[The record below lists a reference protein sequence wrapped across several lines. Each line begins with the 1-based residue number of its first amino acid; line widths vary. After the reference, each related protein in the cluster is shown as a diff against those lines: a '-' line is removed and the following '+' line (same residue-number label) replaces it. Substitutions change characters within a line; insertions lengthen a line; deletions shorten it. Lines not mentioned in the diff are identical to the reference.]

1 LRKKTIVRLEER
13 LEDRKQKYSAI
24 ILGGGPAG
32 LGCALELVNERE
44 TNFILLEASDSIGG
58 QLRSVTCPIRNLG
71 GAYYQDARD
80 LLRSMI
86 LSVERFAV
94 PCRTNANVTMADLAN
109 RRVYTGAGVLEAE
122 NIAIATGVRAARL
135 SAEYDEGLAGRIIYR
150 VEGREP
156 ELWNRNVTVCG
167 GGDNAAIEAL
177 AAASHSSTVT
187 VVSRS
192 PLRAR
197 PDLVQEVTNHPNVRV
212 LTGFEVA
219 AVRGSGRI
227 EAVEL
232 RSRATGQTVS
242 IASDCVV
249 AQLGSLPNTEL
260 FAGQAR
266 LDDRGHIIVDKHMRT
281 SAPGVYAAGDVTDSR
296 YLRLGPALGAGVAV
310 ACEILRSIRMQ
321 T

>member
-1 LRKKTIVRLEER
+1 M
-13 LEDRKQKYSAI
+13 EDQKHKYHAI

-44 TNFILLEASDSIGG
+44 NNFILLEASDGIGG
-58 QLRSVTCPIRNLG
+58 QLRLVTCPIRNLG
-71 GAYYQDARD
+71 GAYYQDGQD

-86 LSVERFAV
+86 SSVERFAV
-94 PCRTNANVTMADLAN
+94 PCRTNANVESVDLAN
-109 RRVYTGAGVLEAE
+109 RRVYIGAELLEAE
-122 NIAIATGVRAARL
+122 NLAIATGLRAAKL

-156 ELWNRNVTVCG
+156 ELWNRKVTVCG

-177 AAASHSSTVT
+177 AAAQHSSTVT
-187 VVSRS
+187 LVSRS

-197 PDLVQEVTNHPNVRV
+197 PDLVQELTNHPNVRV
-212 LTGFEVA
+212 LIGFEVA

-227 EAVEL
+227 ESVEV
-232 RSRATGQTVS
+232 RSRATGQTLS

-249 AQLGSLPNTEL
+249 AKLGSLPNTDL

-266 LDDRGHIIVDKHMRT
+266 LDERGYMVVDKHMRT
-281 SAPGVYAAGDVTDSR
+281 SVPGVYAAGDVTDSG
-296 YLRLGPALGAGVAV
+296 YLRLGPAIGAGVAV
-310 ACEILRSIRMQ
+310 ACEILRSIRVQ
-321 T
+321 R